1 MPKPKGAMALEI
13 CDLSKRFGSFTA
25 LDAVS
30 LKVQPGHV
38 HALLGENGAGKSTLV
53 KCLSGF
59 HQPDGGSIVCDHRE
73 QDIADP
79 IMARELGIGMVY
91 QHFTLA
97 NGMSVAE
104 NLLLA
109 GGQAKA
115 IIDWTAQR
123 HNLKAFLVST
133 PFQLDLD
140 ALPGS
145 MSAGEKQKLELL
157 KQLYLKPRL
166 LILDEPTSV
175 LTPQEA
181 DEVLGH
187 VREIASQGL
196 CTVLLI
202 THKFREVMA
211 YADTVTVLRRG
222 SNKLFAQV
230 SHVQPD
236 ALAKA
241 MVGENESA
249 IGPEDQG
256 RSTQAS
262 SPGQTVLQVKELK
275 VLGDRGHLAVNG
287 VSVTVRA
294 GEILGVAGVSGNGQ
308 REWMEALVGQ
318 RPRLSGTVQVSGEDY
333 QASRTQNHRLKVRS
347 LPEEPLR
354 NACVAQMSLS
364 ENMAL
369 RDFDLPPLS
378 RLGWIRPTLW
388 RQRARQWIEE
398 FGIKSQGE
406 TATVQ
411 SLSGGNLQRT
421 ILARELHGK
430 VQLLI
435 VMNPVFG
442 LDFAAVREIHHRIQR
457 VRQQGGAVLLFSEDL
472 DELLELSDRMVVM
485 SEGELVHE
493 VPTHLAQ
500 RQVIGTHMAGGMK
513 KEPTDAAN

>member
-1 MPKPKGAMALEI
+1 
-13 CDLSKRFGSFTA
+13 
-25 LDAVS
+25 
-30 LKVQPGHV
+30 
-38 HALLGENGAGKSTLV
+38 
-53 KCLSGF
+53 
-59 HQPDGGSIVCDHRE
+59 
-73 QDIADP
+73 
-79 IMARELGIGMVY
+79 
-91 QHFTLA
+91 
-97 NGMSVAE
+97 
-104 NLLLA
+104 
-109 GGQAKA
+109 
-115 IIDWTAQR
+115 
-123 HNLKAFLVST
+123 
-133 PFQLDLD
+133 
-140 ALPGS
+140 
-145 MSAGEKQKLELL
+145 
-157 KQLYLKPRL
+157 
-166 LILDEPTSV
+166 
-175 LTPQEA
+175 
-181 DEVLGH
+181 
-187 VREIASQGL
+187 
-196 CTVLLI
+196 
-202 THKFREVMA
+202 
-211 YADTVTVLRRG
+211 
-222 SNKLFAQV
+222 
-230 SHVQPD
+230 
-236 ALAKA
+236 

-249 IGPEDQG
+249 IDPEDQG
-256 RSTQAS
+256 RSPQAS

-333 QASRTQNHRLKVRS
+333 QASRMQNHRLKVRS

-411 SLSGGNLQRT
+411 SLSGGNVQRT
-421 ILARELHGK
+421 ILARELHGE
-430 VQLLI
+430 VQLLM

-485 SEGELVHE
+485 SEGELVYE

-500 RQVIGTHMAGGMK
+500 REVIGAHMAGDMN
-513 KEPTDAAN
+513 KEPTHAPH